1 MKIVEGGVTAPKGF
15 LVSSCAAGI
24 KYEDHPDMALIYSE
38 TPCDYAGTFTSN
50 VAKAAPVKYDM
61 ALLKKEARIS
71 AVVVNTGIANASC
84 GEDGM
89 KICDETGRKV
99 KEALSLPDDS
109 VLVASTGVIGQKIDI
124 EKIKNGIDI
133 MKGSLERGSEAAL
146 KAARAILTTDT
157 HEKEVAVSFEI
168 DGKEVTIGAMTK
180 GSGMIHPN
188 MCTML
193 SFITTDVDMERQL
206 LQKALLTCVQKSFN
220 MISVDGDTSTN
231 DSCFLLSNGLSENK
245 RITGENEEGYK
256 IFLSALSVVTKFL
269 AMSMAQDGEGATKLM
284 ECRVINAQSYD
295 DAVTLSKSVICSN
308 LIKAAV
314 FGNDA
319 NWGRIMCAMG
329 YSGVSFDPDHTDIYI
344 LSGAGPKEELSS
356 EAQGKDYSY
365 ELPGYILVRDGVAT
379 DYSEE
384 KATKILSG
392 KHVIIVCDMKAGHE
406 EARAFGCDLTYD
418 YVKIN
423 GDYRS

>member
-1 MKIVEGGVTAPKGF
+1 
-15 LVSSCAAGI
+15 
-24 KYEDHPDMALIYSE
+24 
-38 TPCDYAGTFTSN
+38 
-50 VAKAAPVKYDM
+50 
-61 ALLKKEARIS
+61 
-71 AVVVNTGIANASC
+71 
-84 GEDGM
+84 
-89 KICDETGRKV
+89 
-99 KEALSLPDDS
+99 
-109 VLVASTGVIGQKIDI
+109 
-124 EKIKNGIDI
+124 
-133 MKGSLERGSEAAL
+133 
-146 KAARAILTTDT
+146 
-157 HEKEVAVSFEI
+157 
-168 DGKEVTIGAMTK
+168 
-180 GSGMIHPN
+180 
-188 MCTML
+188 
-193 SFITTDVDMERQL
+193 
-206 LQKALLTCVQKSFN
+206 
-220 MISVDGDTSTN
+220 
-231 DSCFLLSNGLSENK
+231 
-245 RITGENEEGYK
+245 
-256 IFLSALSVVTKFL
+256 
-269 AMSMAQDGEGATKLM
+269 MAQDGEGATKLM

-295 DAVTLSKSVICSN
+295 DAVTLSKSVIQSN
-308 LIKAAV
+308 LTKAAV

>member
-1 MKIVEGGVTAPKGF
+1 MKIIEGGVCAPKGF
-15 LVSSCAAGI
+15 SVSSCAAGI
-24 KYEDHPDMALIYSE
+24 KYENHPDMAMIFSE

-50 VAKAAPVKYDM
+50 VVKAAPVKFDM
-61 ALLKKEARIS
+61 ALLEKEAKIS
-71 AVVVNTGIANASC
+71 AVIVNTGKANASC
-84 GEDGM
+84 GEEGM
-89 KICDETGRKV
+89 RICAETSKKAV
-99 KEALSLPDDS
+99 SALSIQEDS
-109 VLVASTGVIGQKIDI
+109 VLVASTGVIGQNIDT
-124 EKIKNGIDI
+124 EKIKAGIDM
-133 MKGSLERGSEAAL
+133 MKDTLERSTEAANR
-146 KAARAILTTDT
+146 AAHAILTTDT
-157 HEKEVAVSFEI
+157 HEKQVALSFEI

-193 SFITTDVDMERQL
+193 SFITTDIDMERSL
-206 LQKALLTCVQKSFN
+206 LQKALLTCVKKSFN

-231 DSCFLLSNGLSENK
+231 DSCILLSNGLSENK
-245 RITGENEEGYK
+245 KIMSEDEEGYK

-284 ECRVINAQSYD
+284 ECRVVNARSYD
-295 DAVTLSKSVICSN
+295 DAVTLSKSVIRSD
-308 LIKAAV
+308 LTKAAV

-344 LSGAGPKEELSS
+344 LPGAGPEAELQS
-356 EAQGKDYSY
+356 EAEGRPYDYP
-365 ELPGYILVRDGVAT
+365 LPGYPLARDGVAA
-379 DYSEE
+379 DFSEE
-384 KATKILSG
+384 KATEILSG
-392 KHVIIVCDMKAGHE
+392 KHVIIVCDMKAGKE